1 MHRLFCN
8 GDAFDMGNTNGKF
21 GDNSSLISFLRHF
34 YKPNSSSWI
43 FLLGSYNLTDWA
55 SCLKWFYDDICTAIC
70 NTVDNNRCSVTDVE
84 FEAWYSSYNAINVD
98 DIINELDTKVS

>member
-21 GDNSSLISFLRHF
+21 GDNSTLISFLRHF

-55 SCLKWFYDDICTAIC
+55 SSLKWFYDEGSNVSLEAMAGTLDLFFCIDDPHSWKLKG
-70 NTVDNNRCSVTDVE
+70 NTRSKE
-84 FEAWYSSYNAINVD
+84 G
-98 DIINELDTKVS
+98 